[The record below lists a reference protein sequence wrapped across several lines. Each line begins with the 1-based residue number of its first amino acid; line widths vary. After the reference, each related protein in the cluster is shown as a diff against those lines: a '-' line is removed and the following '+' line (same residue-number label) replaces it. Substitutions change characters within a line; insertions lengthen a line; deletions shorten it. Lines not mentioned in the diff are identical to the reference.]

1 MENAAM
7 QQGYDPR
14 SAAANG
20 GFGRPQASP
29 VGVSTPLD
37 DLAKSLDTAANRIAT
52 LNQRARQIAD
62 TLIGGEPES
71 KTGGTNQPPRMGRMG
86 SLYDQA
92 ELLHAGLGELERQI
106 SRIGSVG

>member
-7 QQGYDPR
+7 NQGYDPR
-14 SAAANG
+14 GVVVNG

-37 DLAKSLDTAANRIAT
+37 DLAKSLDVAAGRIAT

-62 TLIGGEPES
+62 ALIGGEPES
-71 KTGGTNQPPRMGRMG
+71 KTGGASQPPRMGRLG
-86 SLYDQA
+86 SLHDQA
-92 ELLHAGLGELERQI
+92 ELLHAGIGELERQI
-106 SRIGSVG
+106 TRIGAIG